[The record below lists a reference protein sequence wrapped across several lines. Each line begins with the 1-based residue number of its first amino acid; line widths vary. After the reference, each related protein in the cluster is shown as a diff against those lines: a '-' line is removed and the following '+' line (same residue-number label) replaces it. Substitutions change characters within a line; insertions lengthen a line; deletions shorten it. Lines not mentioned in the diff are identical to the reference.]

1 MKGTYLGEFE
11 EIVLLTVGILH
22 EEAYGNAVKEEI
34 EDRTNRKVNLSAIH
48 SALYRLEGKGFLE
61 SSMGVATQQRGG
73 KRKKIFKVT
82 SYGQRALTS
91 SKELRIDLGMRRQV
105 VRLIHLSRVLNHMDL
120 RLIGLHDTFH
130 LCDELF

>member
-22 EEAYGNAVKEEI
+22 EAAYGNAVKEEI
-34 EDRTNRKVNLSAIH
+34 EERTKRKVNLSAIH

-61 SSMGVATQQRGG
+61 SAMGETTQQRGG

-82 SYGQRALTS
+82 NYGQSALTE
-91 SKELRIDLGMRRQV
+91 SKELREGLWKSYQPV
-105 VRLIHLSRVLNHMDL
+105 K
-120 RLIGLHDTFH
+120 IGQTS
-130 LCDELF
+130 

>member
-11 EIVLLTVGILH
+11 EIVLLAVGILY

-34 EDRTNRKVNLSAIH
+34 EKRTKRKVNLSAVH

-61 SSMGVATQQRGG
+61 SGMGEATQQRGG

-82 SYGQRALTS
+82 NYGQRALTA
-91 SKELRIDLGMRRQV
+91 SKELREGFW
-105 VRLIHLSRVLNHMDL
+105 LSYQPLKMSQ
-120 RLIGLHDTFH
+120 TS
-130 LCDELF
+130 